1 MLKNNEMRTFFIFA
15 ILLVSN
21 SCNAQNNRNLKM
33 NIVSFFKIN
42 NQDIYKCHKESEEIV
57 KGKTEEW
64 IIKNIYD
71 QCIAHYE
78 YLKSYE
84 NNTLKIL
91 EKTSYKKDFLIIN
104 YISDNLYIPYRT
116 KTILK
121 IDNNYYGIR
130 HYTDDDLIDKDE
142 EFEVSKSDIDNMQKI
157 DEYLK
162 TGKSKY
168 VDDKNTGLIG
178 NNSHW
183 YTIEQS
189 DGKIK
194 MIELFRIR

>member
-1 MLKNNEMRTFFIFA
+1 MPKNNEMRTFFICA

-21 SCNAQNNRNLKM
+21 SCNAQNNRNLKT
-33 NIVSFFKIN
+33 NIVPFFKIN
-42 NQDIYKCHKESEEIV
+42 NQDIYKCRKESEDLI

-64 IIKNIYD
+64 ITKNIYD

-78 YLKSYE
+78 YLKFYE

-91 EKTSYKKDFLIIN
+91 EKTSYEKDFLIIN
-104 YISDNLYIPYRT
+104 YISDNSYIPYRT

-130 HYTDDDLIDKDE
+130 HYTDDNLIDKDE
-142 EFEVSKSDIDNMQKI
+142 EFEVSKSDIDNIQKI

-183 YTIEQS
+183 HTIEQN

-194 MIELFRIR
+194 MIELFRIK